1 MKRTRKQPVWAL
13 RWVLGWALAAPDML
27 CTAGSVSGQD
37 VAPARG
43 ASAEAPTAEAPTAEA
58 PSGVYA
64 RVIVDRI
71 ELRSGP
77 GSTFRRV
84 WVSTRGDVL
93 AIAERGTHA
102 YWFRVELPDGTHAYI
117 PGDAVYVHELTAE
130 QAGQGRFL
138 PELFAPP
145 ALPHATGEIAFSFG
159 VLGIS
164 GRGVDT
170 GLMAIRPAINLSP
183 ELAIEATAAAAVGEG
198 GRLFLGTLGGLVNV
212 FPTSPVVPFVAL
224 GGGIL
229 RSDPNADAF
238 LLRPGWR
245 GAMYAGGGL
254 RIGFRYRITLRLEAR
269 AWVLFDENQWS
280 EQEEVSGGLTVFF

>member
-1 MKRTRKQPVWAL
+1 MKR
-13 RWVLGWALAAPDML
+13 ALAALVSAL
-27 CTAGSVSGQD
+27 CVLCLALAPSGGHAQDAQPAGS
-37 VAPARG
+37 AE
-43 ASAEAPTAEAPTAEA
+43 EAPN
-58 PSGVYA
+58 GVYA
-64 RVIVDRI
+64 RVIVDRVD
-71 ELRSGP
+71 LRSGP

-84 WVSTRGDVL
+84 WVGSRGDVFP
-93 AIAERGTHA
+93 ITERGTHA
-102 YWFRVELPDGTHAYI
+102 YWFRVELPDGTQAYV
-117 PGDAVYVHELTAE
+117 PGDAVYAHELSAE
-130 QAGQGRFL
+130 QASQGRFL

-145 ALPHATGEIAFSFG
+145 ALPHAVGEIAFSFG

-164 GRGVDT
+164 GQGIGS

-198 GRLFLGTLGGLVNV
+198 GRLFIGALGGLVNV
-212 FPTSPVVPFVAL
+212 FPTSPVVPFLAL
-224 GGGIL
+224 GGGFL

-238 LLRPGWR
+238 LLRAGWR

-269 AWVLFDENQWS
+269 AWVLFDENEWS